1 MNENILNTI
10 KVKSLRIIKLPEG
23 NIMHILKKTELKK
36 WTLEEAYFSKIKFN
50 MIKAWK
56 LHQKMTLNLTVPLGK
71 VKFVFYSQINGRFR
85 IIEIGEKNYV
95 RLTIPPRIWFGF
107 KGLGKPESIILNL
120 ANFKHSK
127 KEILR
132 KKKDKIKF
140 NW

>member
-36 WTLEEAYFSKIKFN
+36 WALEEAYFSKIKFN

-56 LHQKMTLNLTVPLGK
+56 FHQKMTLNLTVPLGK

-85 IIEIGEKNYV
+85 IIEIGEKKYV

-132 KKKDKIKF
+132 KKKNKIIF

>member
-1 MNENILNTI
+1 MNDNILNTI

-36 WTLEEAYFSKIKFN
+36 WALEEAYFSKIKFN

-56 LHQKMTLNLTVPLGK
+56 FHQKMTLNLTVPLGK

-85 IIEIGEKNYV
+85 IIKIGEKNYV